1 MLTKSKRN
9 IPTFIFF
16 CLIVATQVYCAKT
29 EESRLKAS
37 LDDAINH
44 SLVSYWYLGNKYG
57 FNYIQER
64 WALTNETK
72 IYKVS
77 DKKVMIEH
85 VLQYTE
91 NQAKW
96 INLKIWDI
104 EFK

>member
-1 MLTKSKRN
+1 
-9 IPTFIFF
+9 
-16 CLIVATQVYCAKT
+16 
-29 EESRLKAS
+29 
-37 LDDAINH
+37 
-44 SLVSYWYLGNKYG
+44 LVSYWYLGNKYG